1 MKVKVLLLANI
12 KGLGNAKSIV
22 SVSRGYAFN
31 YLIPKGLAK
40 IVSEESEE
48 GIVSESK
55 NIEES
60 RMNHARKEKEILESK
75 VLTFNAKAGE
85 GEKLFGSI
93 TTAEISEKIKSV
105 FGLEIDKKR
114 IELESSIKKLGNYI
128 IKVKL
133 YKNVEA
139 QVKVIVER
147 E

>member
-1 MKVKVLLLANI
+1 MKVKVLLLTNI

-60 RMNHARKEKEILESK
+60 RINHAKKEKEILESK

-85 GEKLFGSI
+85 GDKLFGSI
-93 TTAEISEKIKSV
+93 TTAEISDKIKSV
-105 FGLEIDKKR
+105 FGIEIDKKR

>member
-1 MKVKVLLLANI
+1 MKVKVLLLTNI

-31 YLIPKGLAK
+31 YLIPKGLVK

-60 RMNHARKEKEILESK
+60 RINHAKKEKEILESK

-85 GEKLFGSI
+85 GDKLFGSI
-93 TTAEISEKIKSV
+93 TTAEISNKIKSV
-105 FGLEIDKKR
+105 FGIEIDKKR

>member
-40 IVSEESEE
+40 VVSEESEE

-60 RMNHARKEKEILESK
+60 RINHAKKEKEILESK

-85 GEKLFGSI
+85 GDKLFGSI
-93 TTAEISEKIKSV
+93 TTSEISDKIKSV

-139 QVKVIVER
+139 QVRVIVER